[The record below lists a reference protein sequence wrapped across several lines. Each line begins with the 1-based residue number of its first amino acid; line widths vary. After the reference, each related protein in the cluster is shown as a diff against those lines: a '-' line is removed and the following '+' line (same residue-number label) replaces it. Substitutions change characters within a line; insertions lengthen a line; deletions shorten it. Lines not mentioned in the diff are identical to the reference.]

1 MNQNGERIATGSGTL
16 SGHLFFR
23 ENALGYENAAEC
35 MELLSVLNETRLSR
49 VVVHARTGRQQYKG
63 ECDREAFLRFAR
75 ECRHPV
81 VYNGDVTTVES
92 LSELQQGMPFLEG
105 VMMGRG
111 LLAAP
116 WVAIEYHEGAA
127 WSMERRMSSLRA
139 LHADLLDHY
148 VQTLE
153 GGEKQLLT
161 KMKAFWEYIYPE
173 GDRKCRKK
181 IHKAQKMADYTQAV
195 FQLLSGY

>member
-1 MNQNGERIATGSGTL
+1 
-16 SGHLFFR
+16 
-23 ENALGYENAAEC
+23 
-35 MELLSVLNETRLSR
+35 
-49 VVVHARTGRQQYKG
+49 
-63 ECDREAFLRFAR
+63 
-75 ECRHPV
+75 
-81 VYNGDVTTVES
+81 
-92 LSELQQGMPFLEG
+92 MPFLEG

-116 WVAIEYHEGAA
+116 WVAIEYHEGTA

>member
-1 MNQNGERIATGSGTL
+1 MRRGVEHGA
-16 SGHLFFR
+16 
-23 ENALGYENAAEC
+23 
-35 MELLSVLNETRLSR
+35 
-49 VVVHARTGRQQYKG
+49 K
-63 ECDREAFLRFAR
+63 
-75 ECRHPV
+75 
-81 VYNGDVTTVES
+81 DV
-92 LSELQQGMPFLEG
+92 
-105 VMMGRG
+105 
-111 LLAAP
+111 LLAG
-116 WVAIEYHEGAA
+116 VACGF
-127 WSMERRMSSLRA
+127 
-139 LHADLLDHY
+139 LDHY

>member
-1 MNQNGERIATGSGTL
+1 MR
-16 SGHLFFR
+16 
-23 ENALGYENAAEC
+23 LGYENAAEC
-35 MELLSVLNETRLSR
+35 MELLPVLNETRLSR

-181 IHKAQKMADYTQAV
+181 IHKAQKVADYTQAV

>member
-1 MNQNGERIATGSGTL
+1 
-16 SGHLFFR
+16 
-23 ENALGYENAAEC
+23 
-35 MELLSVLNETRLSR
+35 
-49 VVVHARTGRQQYKG
+49 
-63 ECDREAFLRFAR
+63 
-75 ECRHPV
+75 
-81 VYNGDVTTVES
+81 
-92 LSELQQGMPFLEG
+92 
-105 VMMGRG
+105 MMGRG

-153 GGEKQLLT
+153 GGREAT
-161 KMKAFWEYIYPE
+161 ADEDESFWEYIYPE

-181 IHKAQKMADYTQAV
+181 IHKAQKVADYTQAV

>member
-1 MNQNGERIATGSGTL
+1 MMMRG
-16 SGHLFFR
+16 
-23 ENALGYENAAEC
+23 
-35 MELLSVLNETRLSR
+35 
-49 VVVHARTGRQQYKG
+49 TGRQQYKG
-63 ECDREAFLRFAR
+63 VCDREAFLRFAR

-81 VYNGDVTTVES
+81 VYNGDVTVVE
-92 LSELQQGMPFLEG
+92 ELDELRQGMPFLEG

-116 WVAIEYHEGAA
+116 WVATEYREGVA
-127 WSMERRMSSLRA
+127 WSMERKMSSLRA

-148 VQTLE
+148 ARTLE

-181 IHKAQKMADYTQAV
+181 IHKAQKVADYTQAV